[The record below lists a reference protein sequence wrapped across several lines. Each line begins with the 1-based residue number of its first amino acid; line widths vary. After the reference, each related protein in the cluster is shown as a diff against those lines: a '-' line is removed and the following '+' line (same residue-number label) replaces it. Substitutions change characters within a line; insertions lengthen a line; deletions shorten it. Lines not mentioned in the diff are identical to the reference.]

1 MKMDWEESAV
11 VMPCEGEDLVGI
23 VAAPIQ
29 PSSQPSSHGVGVV
42 IVVGGPQYRAG
53 SHRQFTLLARR
64 LATAG
69 FATLRFDYRGMG
81 DSSGA
86 ARTFED
92 VAPDLRAAIDA
103 LLRHGPQLRSVVL
116 WGLCDAA
123 SAAMLYAPTDARVS
137 GLALVNPWA
146 RGSDTYARTQLKHYY
161 LQRLM
166 SADFWRKVLRGGF
179 NVRRAGADLRSNI
192 SQATTAQAGGDYRG
206 RMLDAMQQFK
216 GSALLL
222 LGAQDLTGQEFEL
235 YLNAQL
241 NHQPQRR
248 SRWQQVQRV
257 QIAEADHTFSRAA
270 WHKQMEDATADWL
283 NQQYEK
289 QLNKSPGS

>member
-1 MKMDWEESAV
+1 MKLDWDESAI

-23 VAAPIQ
+23 IATPQ
-29 PSSQPSSHGVGVV
+29 HPSSHGVGVV

-64 LATAG
+64 LAAAG
-69 FATLRFDYRGMG
+69 FTTLRFDYRGMG
-81 DSSGA
+81 DSSGD

-92 VAPDLRAAIDA
+92 IAPDLRAAIDA
-103 LLRHGPQLRSVVL
+103 LLAAHTQLRSVVL

-123 SAAMLYAPTDARVS
+123 SAAMLYAATDARVS
-137 GLALVNPWA
+137 GLVLANPWA
-146 RGSDTYARTQLKHYY
+146 RGSDTYARAQLKHYY

-166 SADFWRKVLRGGF
+166 SADFWRKVLSGGF
-179 NVRRAGADLRSNI
+179 SVRRAGADLRSNI
-192 SQATTAQAGGDYRG
+192 SQASATQTDGDYRS
-206 RMLDAMQQFK
+206 RMLDAMHQFK

-235 YLNAQL
+235 YLNAQSQ
-241 NHQPQRR
+241 HR

-257 QIAEADHTFSRAA
+257 QVAEADHTFSRSA

-289 QLNKSPGS
+289 QLIK